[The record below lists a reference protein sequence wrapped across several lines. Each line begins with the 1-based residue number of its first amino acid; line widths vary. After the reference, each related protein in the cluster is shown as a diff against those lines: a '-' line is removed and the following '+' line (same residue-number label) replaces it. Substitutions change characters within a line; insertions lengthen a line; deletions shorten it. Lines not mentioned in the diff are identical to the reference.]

1 VATIQQ
7 TLIEKVAEKTG
18 GSIYSCY
25 QCQKCSSGCPAA
37 EFMDYLPAEIIR
49 MIQYGLEDK
58 ILSSRT
64 IWVCS
69 SCETCTTRCP
79 NEVDIAMT
87 MDVMRER
94 CFESGRQASEI
105 NVLKFHESFL
115 STIRLFG
122 KLHELALIAGYK
134 LRSKR
139 FFDDLKL
146 GLDMFMRGKIK
157 LIPGKIK
164 HTKEM
169 RKILAKY

>member
-1 VATIQQ
+1 METIQQ
-7 TLIEKVAEKTG
+7 TLIERVAAKTG
-18 GSIYSCY
+18 NGIYNCY
-25 QCQKCSSGCPAA
+25 QCQRCSSGCPAA
-37 EFMDYLPAEIIR
+37 EFMDYLPAAVIR

-87 MDVMRER
+87 MDVMREI
-94 CFESGRQASEI
+94 CVESGVQAAER
-105 NVLKFHESFL
+105 NVLRLHRSFL

-122 KLHELALIAGYK
+122 KMHELSLIAEYK

-146 GLDMFMRGKIK
+146 GLDMFLRGKIK

-164 HTKEM
+164 HTREM
-169 RKILAKY
+169 RKILSKY